1 MSTNDY
7 RKLVTAVVPH
17 PLQQILSGPRI
28 NKPPLA
34 IWLPALLIGI
44 ALTLPLVY
52 LVIRGASAS
61 EEAWSLLFR
70 SRTILI
76 LSRSIILVVT
86 VSTLSALIAVP
97 IAWLTIRSNIPLR
110 GFWTVTTALPLVIP
124 TYVGGF
130 IVVSALGPKG
140 LLQSI
145 LAKPFGIEHL
155 PDIHGLAG
163 ATITL
168 SLLSYP
174 YVLLTVRSALQNIDP
189 SHEETAR
196 SLGNGGIVSFFKI
209 TIPQLRPA
217 ISSGSLLVAL
227 YTLSDFGAVSLLRY
241 ESFTWAIYQQY
252 QTTLDRS
259 IVALLSLVLV
269 TVATIALL
277 IETYSNSHTRY
288 HNVAGDTQRPPVQ
301 VQIGVWKWPAFA
313 FCTVIVTF
321 ALVLPLGVLSY
332 WLIRGVSAGEPLLIL
347 WSASRNSIYVSILAA
362 VATVT
367 CSVPVAA
374 LLVRY
379 PGSISRTVKT
389 LGFAVYALPGI
400 VVALSLVYFG
410 AAIAHPIYQTVWLL
424 LIAYIV
430 LFFPI
435 ALGSTTSSL
444 LQIDPKLEDASRGLG
459 RSALETTLSVTLPLM
474 RPGILSAGAL
484 VFLVAMKELPA
495 TLILGPLKFN
505 TLATSVWSASSE
517 AFFAQAAAPAL
528 MLVLLSSV
536 PMAFLISRTGRNSL

>member
-1 MSTNDY
+1 MNTNY
-7 RKLVTAVVPH
+7 HRELVTGVAPH
-17 PLQQILSGPRI
+17 TLRHLWPGSRI
-28 NKPPLA
+28 GKPPLV
-34 IWLPALLIGI
+34 IWIPALLIGI

-52 LVIRGASAS
+52 LVIRGSSAS

-70 SRTILI
+70 SRTVLI
-76 LSRSIILVVT
+76 LGRSVILVAT

-97 IAWLTIRSNIPLR
+97 IAWLTIRSDIPLR

-140 LLQSI
+140 LLQSV

-155 PDIHGLAG
+155 PDIHGLVG

-174 YVLLTVRSALQNIDP
+174 YVLLTVRAALQNIDP

-196 SLGNGGIVSFFKI
+196 SLGNGSIVSFFKI
-209 TIPQLRPA
+209 VIPQLQPA

-277 IETYSNSHTRY
+277 IETYSNSRIRH
-288 HNVAGDTQRPPVQ
+288 HNVSGDTQRPPVL
-301 VQIGVWKWPAFA
+301 VRMGHWRWPAFA
-313 FCTVIVTF
+313 FCTAIVTF

-332 WLIRGVSAGEPLLIL
+332 WLIRGVSVGEPLLIL
-347 WSASRNSIYVSILAA
+347 WTASRNSIFVSILAA
-362 VATVT
+362 MTTVT
-367 CSVPVAA
+367 CSMPVAA

-379 PGSISRTVKT
+379 PGFISRTVKT

-410 AAIAHPIYQTVWLL
+410 AAIAHPIYQTVWIL

-435 ALGSTTSSL
+435 ALGSIASSL

-459 RSALETTLSVTLPLM
+459 RSALETMRSVTLPLM

-495 TLILGPLKFN
+495 TLILGPLEFN

-517 AFFAQAAAPAL
+517 AFFARAAAPAL

-536 PMAFLISRTGRNSL
+536 PMAFLISRRSGNPL